1 MTNSA
6 LKQRAILMMVKMGV
20 VDAGAGAGIPQE
32 IVIQSIDLPMRTTG
46 EINTEALKTY
56 VAEGAKTNVNSWVSG
71 GADVLFPTV
80 QPRGPTLANLPR
92 ANTTHIN
99 LDQLADMLRFVGN
112 QADLNTLSSL
122 ENKKPHELINV
133 YNEIITRRPEL
144 GAARIRLSQQ
154 EMDRINGLM
163 QRVQSQAAAQSKAAP
178 EPIRGAFDPDKTDPI
193 IAKVMKELESLPNKD
208 NPQAVRDHFAGR
220 VKALQNDIQNE
231 LKNNP
236 KQVPYNKL
244 AEIVLYQ
251 QLATFKDNKVPNKNS
266 LQAALD
272 TNDDKYISANE
283 WRIAYNNVRRSLGL
297 PELTHPDLWT
307 WFTEFFGDLPTIQKV
322 ALVVGVPLSLIGLVG
337 TLISGPDIMSL
348 LVFGLGLAGIIWP
361 LYTSGTLS
369 QVIDYLAGGGQQTQA
384 G

>member
-1 MTNSA
+1 
-6 LKQRAILMMVKMGV
+6 MMVKMGV

-208 NPQAVRDHFAGR
+208 NPQAVRDHFAG
-220 VKALQNDIQNE
+220 
-231 LKNNP
+231 
-236 KQVPYNKL
+236 
-244 AEIVLYQ
+244 
-251 QLATFKDNKVPNKNS
+251 
-266 LQAALD
+266 
-272 TNDDKYISANE
+272 
-283 WRIAYNNVRRSLGL
+283 
-297 PELTHPDLWT
+297 
-307 WFTEFFGDLPTIQKV
+307 
-322 ALVVGVPLSLIGLVG
+322 
-337 TLISGPDIMSL
+337 
-348 LVFGLGLAGIIWP
+348 
-361 LYTSGTLS
+361 
-369 QVIDYLAGGGQQTQA
+369 
-384 G
+384 